1 MKRIISSALLF
12 LVITSFFA
20 VKAQHAR
27 IGVISDLHYT
37 HPALIVEKG
46 KALDDYLQRDRKLLL
61 ESDALLRKSVE
72 NLLNEDVSVV
82 LIPGDLTKDG
92 ELISHQG
99 VVELLQPL
107 REKGVKVLVVPGN
120 HDIDNPA
127 AVSFHG
133 DEIRNVQSI
142 TPVQFKKI
150 YNDYG
155 YGNAISYDKN
165 SLSYVNEPVDGL
177 RVICIDACKYY
188 ENTFVSRGAK
198 RDSCVTHGTI
208 KPETMNWIKTEVQVA
223 KLLGKQVI
231 AMMHHGVV
239 EHFDHQSFFAGPY
252 LVDNFEWVQKSFME
266 AGLNVVFTGHFHASD
281 IAKIED
287 NNGNYLYDIETG
299 SIVTYPCPYRVINI
313 ADNQLDIK
321 TMLIESI
328 DYPIP
333 AGMSFQ
339 AYAENMVDVGFNE
352 MISSLI
358 NEYHSSLPEYMP
370 KWLRHIVRIPDAE
383 KFTDIVLSTL
393 SPSAVKMLVAH
404 YGGNE
409 NRIENAHQNKQ
420 ELLLSID
427 NFVRELC
434 KESLG
439 NLSGIAENII
449 LRSNTIKKTRLA
461 VSSIWDN
468 AVLSNKVNGKENI
481 SLDNSIDD
489 LNYLLTLKSNDDINN
504 GNFYANE
511 EVDEEIKVKLFST
524 KPDNDDEQSIV
535 TENKFAVL
543 NRKRSV
549 AALIDE

>member
-1 MKRIISSALLF
+1 MKRIVSSVLLF
-12 LVITSFFA
+12 LVIISFFA
-20 VKAQHAR
+20 VRAQHAR

-72 NLLNEDVSVV
+72 NLLNEDVNVV

-99 VVELLQPL
+99 VAGLLQPL

-133 DEIRNVQSI
+133 GEIRKVQSI
-142 TPVQFKKI
+142 TSTEFKSI
-150 YNDYG
+150 YTEYG
-155 YGNAISYDKN
+155 YGDAISFDKH

-188 ENTFVSRGAK
+188 ENTFTSRGAK
-198 RDSCVTHGTI
+198 KDSCVTHGAI
-208 KPETMNWIKTEVQVA
+208 KPETMRWIKTEIQVA

-239 EHFDHQSFFAGPY
+239 EHFDHQSFFADPY
-252 LVDNFEWVQKSFME
+252 LIDDFEWVQQSFMD

-287 NNGNYLYDIETG
+287 DKGNYLYDIETG
-299 SIVTYPCPYRVINI
+299 SIVTYPCPYRVVYI
-313 ADNQLDIK
+313 ADNQLSIN
-321 TMLIESI
+321 TMLIDDI

-333 AGMSFQ
+333 SGMSFQ
-339 AYAENMVDVGFNE
+339 EYAERMIDLGFNE
-352 MISSLI
+352 MVSALIS
-358 NEYHSSLPEYMP
+358 EYHSSLSAYLP
-370 KWLRHIVRIPDAE
+370 KWMRQIVRIPDAE
-383 KFTDIVLSTL
+383 KFTDIVLSNL
-393 SPSAVKMLVAH
+393 SLSAVNMLVAH

-409 NRIENAHQNKQ
+409 HEVENAGQHKQ
-420 ELLLSID
+420 ELLNAID

-434 KESLG
+434 RESMG
-439 NLSGIAENII
+439 SFSGLAENII

-468 AVLSNKVNGKENI
+468 AVLSHNGTTKKNI
-481 SLDNSIDD
+481 SLDNSIND
-489 LNYLLTLKSNDDINN
+489 LNYLLTLKVNDNINN
-504 GNFYANE
+504 ESFYANADD
-511 EVDEEIKVKLFST
+511 DEEIKVTLF
-524 KPDNDDEQSIV
+524 PANPENDEEQNV
-535 TENKFAVL
+535 APENKFAVL
-543 NRKRSV
+543 NRKRTIV
-549 AALIDE
+549 TE